1 MLPLEPGCHISRGIT
16 ARTVLFALCP
26 PWASSSRGRRGATG
40 TAEFSHILLGC
51 LQVVAIGVCGNL
63 TKISYCWMLLRT
75 AQSGAKPAFT
85 FAGRALG
92 SLADLATDWQD
103 FPQMNINNDV
113 VEAIGNTPLIKLKRA
128 SEQTGCTILGKAEFM
143 NPGQSVKDRA
153 ALFIIEDA
161 VRSGRLRPGGVIVEG
176 TAGNTGI
183 GLALVGN
190 ALGFRSVI
198 VIPDTQSQEKKDM
211 LRLCGAELVEV
222 PAVPYANPNNY
233 VKVSGRLAD
242 QLAKSEPNGAIW
254 ANQFDNVA
262 NRDGHLQTTGP
273 EIWNQTDGKVDGFAC
288 AVGTGGTLAGVGI
301 ALKERNRSIKIA
313 LADPFG
319 AALYSYYTTGVLKS
333 EGSSITEG
341 IGQGRITKNM
351 EGAPIDIAYQI
362 PDAEAVALIFDL
374 LEHEGLCLGGSSGIN
389 IAGAIRLAREL
400 GPGHTIVT
408 VLTDYG
414 TRYQTKL
421 FNPEFLRSKGLPVP
435 SWLERRSTLKVPF
448 ETP

>member
-1 MLPLEPGCHISRGIT
+1 MQIRNGI
-16 ARTVLFALCP
+16 
-26 PWASSSRGRRGATG
+26 
-40 TAEFSHILLGC
+40 
-51 LQVVAIGVCGNL
+51 
-63 TKISYCWMLLRT
+63 
-75 AQSGAKPAFT
+75 
-85 FAGRALG
+85 
-92 SLADLATDWQD
+92 
-103 FPQMNINNDV
+103 

-161 VRSGRLRPGGVIVEG
+161 VRNGRLRPGGVIVEG

-198 VIPDTQSQEKKDM
+198 VIPDTQSQEKKDT

-222 PAVPYANPNNY
+222 LAVPYANPNNY

-273 EIWNQTDGKVDGFAC
+273 EIWNQTDGKVDGFTC

-389 IAGAIRLAREL
+389 IAGAIRLARDL
-400 GPGHTIVT
+400 GPGHTVVT

-421 FNPEFLRSKGLPVP
+421 FNPEFLHSKGLPVP
-435 SWLERRSTLKVPF
+435 SWLERRSTVKVPF

>member
-1 MLPLEPGCHISRGIT
+1 MQIRNGI
-16 ARTVLFALCP
+16 A
-26 PWASSSRGRRGATG
+26 
-40 TAEFSHILLGC
+40 
-51 LQVVAIGVCGNL
+51 
-63 TKISYCWMLLRT
+63 
-75 AQSGAKPAFT
+75 
-85 FAGRALG
+85 
-92 SLADLATDWQD
+92 
-103 FPQMNINNDV
+103 
-113 VEAIGNTPLIKLKRA
+113 EAIGNTPLIKLKRA

-198 VIPDTQSQEKKDM
+198 VIPDTQSQEKKDS

-222 PAVPYANPNNY
+222 PAVPYSNPNNY

-273 EIWNQTDGKVDGFAC
+273 EIWNQTDGKVDGFTC

-301 ALKERNRSIKIA
+301 ALKERNTSIKIA

-435 SWLERRSTLKVPF
+435 AGLERRSTLKVPF